1 MESFQLLSQGRDL
14 ICFWIFHLEE
24 VVKKTNSGFALME
37 ILIISFV
44 ICTIAALVIPRILDA
59 YKRNLSQNTHI
70 INK

>member
-1 MESFQLLSQGRDL
+1 
-14 ICFWIFHLEE
+14 
-24 VVKKTNSGFALME
+24 VKKTNSGFALME